1 MCRVC
6 IERIRSADF
15 SKKYSLHACSSILGF
30 TGWHR
35 EKLVDFYN
43 FSGIK
48 LCVCKKKKKKEEE
61 SLLKGEGGLKG
72 KGAFETAK

>member
-1 MCRVC
+1 M
-6 IERIRSADF
+6 
-15 SKKYSLHACSSILGF
+15 
-30 TGWHR
+30 
-35 EKLVDFYN
+35 DFYN

-72 KGAFETAK
+72 KEAFETAK

>member
-15 SKKYSLHACSSILGF
+15 SKNTLHACSSILGF

-48 LCVCKKKKKKEEE
+48 LYVCKKKKKKEEE

-72 KGAFETAK
+72 KGAFKTAK